1 VWRDVCAANAVDI
14 GVALDLL
21 IARLQQLR
29 VGLSDASTVDA
40 VFERAAHWRTE
51 LMKGRES

>member
-1 VWRDVCAANAVDI
+1 
-14 GVALDLL
+14 VALDLQ

-40 VFERAAHWRTE
+40 VFERATHWRTE